1 MNIGFYPGSFDP
13 FTNGHLHVVK
23 SASKLFDKVI
33 IGIGINSVKDRRFPK
48 ELMEDAI
55 KDCLI
60 EENLSNV
67 NVISYDNLSVD
78 AAISCNCNYII
89 RGLRNDM
96 DYHYE
101 ENIAK
106 INEELSNLDTIYI
119 LPVANLDPDK
129 TGRYVISV
137 MDLINNNRDIS
148 SYVPNSVIK
157 KMNLKS

>member
-1 MNIGFYPGSFDP
+1 M
-13 FTNGHLHVVK
+13 L
-23 SASKLFDKVI
+23 
-33 IGIGINSVKDRRFPK
+33 
-48 ELMEDAI
+48 
-55 KDCLI
+55 
-60 EENLSNV
+60 
-67 NVISYDNLSVD
+67 
-78 AAISCNCNYII
+78 II

-101 ENIAK
+101 ENVAK

-119 LPVANLDPDK
+119 RSGK
-129 TGRYVISV
+129 YGFISSTMI

>member
-33 IGIGINSVKDRRFPK
+33 IGIGINYSKAKRFPK
-48 ELMEDAI
+48 DIMENAI
-55 KDCLI
+55 KNCLT
-60 EENLSNV
+60 EENLTNV
-67 NVISYDNLSVD
+67 EVISYDNLSID

-101 ENIAK
+101 ENLAQ
-106 INEELSNLDTIYI
+106 INEELSSLDTIYI
-119 LPVANLDPDK
+119 RSGK
-129 TGRYVISV
+129 FGFISSTMI

-148 SYVPNSVIK
+148 NYVPKSIIK
-157 KMNLKS
+157 TLKLNEN

>member
-33 IGIGINSVKDRRFPK
+33 IGIGINSTKARNFSK

-55 KDCLI
+55 KQCLMD
-60 EENLSNV
+60 ENLLNV
-67 NVISYDNLSVD
+67 DVISYDNLSID

-101 ENIAK
+101 ENIAQ

-119 LPVANLDPDK
+119 RSGK
-129 TGRYVISV
+129 FGFISST
-137 MDLINNNRDIS
+137 MIRDLINNHRDIS
-148 SYVPNSVIK
+148 NYVPKAIIQK
-157 KMNLKS
+157 LKIT

>member
-33 IGIGINSVKDRRFPK
+33 IGIGINSTKSRHFSK
-48 ELMEDAI
+48 EVMEDAI
-55 KDCLI
+55 KQCLI
-60 EENLSNV
+60 DENLSNV
-67 NVISYDNLSVD
+67 DVISYNNLSID

-101 ENIAK
+101 ENIAQ

-119 LPVANLDPDK
+119 RSGK
-129 TGRYVISV
+129 YGFISSTMI
-137 MDLINNNRDIS
+137 MDLIKNHRNVS
-148 SYVPNSVIK
+148 KYVPKAIIQKLNII
-157 KMNLKS
+157 

>member
-23 SASKLFDKVI
+23 SASKLFNRVI
-33 IGIGINSVKDRRFPK
+33 IGIGINSTKVRNFPK
-48 ELMEDAI
+48 ELMEAAI
-55 KDCLI
+55 KECLI

-67 NVISYDNLSVD
+67 DVLSYNNLSID

-101 ENIAK
+101 ENLAQ

-119 LPVANLDPDK
+119 RSGK
-129 TGRYVISV
+129 FGFISSTMI

-148 SYVPNSVIK
+148 NYVPNAVIEK
-157 KMNLKS
+157 LNLNS

>member
-1 MNIGFYPGSFDP
+1 MNIGFYPGSFVP

-33 IGIGINSVKDRRFPK
+33 IGIGLNSTKARHFSK
-48 ELMEDAI
+48 ELMEEAI

-67 NVISYDNLSVD
+67 DVISYDNLSID

-96 DYHYE
+96 DYQYE
-101 ENIAK
+101 ENLAQ

-119 LPVANLDPDK
+119 RSGK
-129 TGRYVISV
+129 FGFISSTMI
-137 MDLINNNRDIS
+137 MDLINNDRDIS
-148 SYVPNSVIK
+148 NYVPKTIIQK
-157 KMNLKS
+157 LNLKK

>member
-67 NVISYDNLSVD
+67 YVISYDNLSID

-96 DYHYE
+96 DYNYE

-119 LPVANLDPDK
+119 RSGK
-129 TGRYVISV
+129 YGFISSTMI
-137 MDLINNNRDIS
+137 MDLINNNRDIYN
-148 SYVPNSVIK
+148 YVPNSVIK
-157 KMNLKS
+157 KLNLKSKNY

>member
-96 DYHYE
+96 DYNYE

-119 LPVANLDPDK
+119 RSGK
-129 TGRYVISV
+129 YGFISSTMI

-148 SYVPNSVIK
+148 NYVPNSVVK
-157 KMNLKS
+157 KLNLKSKNY